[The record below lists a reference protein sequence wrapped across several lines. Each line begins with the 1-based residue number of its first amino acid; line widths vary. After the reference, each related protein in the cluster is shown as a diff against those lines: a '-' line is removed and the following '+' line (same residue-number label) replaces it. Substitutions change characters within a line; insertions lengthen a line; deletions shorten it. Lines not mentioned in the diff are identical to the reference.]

1 MTTNENSTNDAETSD
16 FPARTTIEDV
26 RRVTCE
32 QFDERTWEVL
42 EAELATLATLLI
54 EDVDA
59 CTGLI
64 VVGPSSSGKTTAL
77 SFLEGLDELIYRSDD
92 VTPRSF
98 VSHDASKTE
107 DQLRKVDLLPKI
119 AQKTLLVRD
128 LSTWFAGEQDEV
140 YGRMATMT
148 TLMDGRGY
156 TRDSGSH
163 GGRGY
168 TGSEYR
174 FNFIGASTPLQPRA
188 WAAMGN
194 AGSRFVFHEKRGT
207 SDIEGVVDAVL
218 NGTSYPEKVRRVRE
232 AVTAFVTQ
240 LWTDTGGVGSV
251 PMEPRRDPDIGVVL
265 GYLAEVIRHARA
277 QQSAGSVHRENAF
290 RLVSMLNTLAQGRA
304 LLYGRRYIEVDDLN
318 LCARIALSTMP
329 EKRRAG
335 IRAVLDPANGGTL
348 TAADMEAAAGV
359 SRPTAID
366 RMDQLAALGFGG
378 CAGADED
385 GRGTKS
391 LVLGEAFVWP
401 QSLTFP
407 AF

>member
-1 MTTNENSTNDAETSD
+1 MSSNDNTPSGAQPSD

-26 RRVTCE
+26 RRVTIE
-32 QFDERTWEVL
+32 EFDERTWDVL

-92 VTPRSF
+92 VTPASF
-98 VSHDASKTE
+98 VSHDASKSE
-107 DQLRKVDLLPKI
+107 EQLRKVDLLPKI

-140 YGRMATMT
+140 YERMATMT
-148 TLMDGRGY
+148 TLMDGHGY

-207 SDIEGVVDAVL
+207 TEIEDVVDAVL

-240 LWTDTGGVGSV
+240 LWGDTGGVGSAL
-251 PMEPRRDPDIGVVL
+251 MEPHRDPEVGVVL

-290 RLVSMLNTLAQGRA
+290 RLVSVLKTLAQGRA
-304 LLYGRRYIEVDDLN
+304 LLYGRRHIEVDDLN

-329 EKRRAG
+329 EKRRAV
-335 IRAVLDPANGGTL
+335 IRALLDPANGGTL
-348 TAADMEAAAGV
+348 SAADIEAATGL
-359 SRPTAID
+359 SRPTAHK
-366 RMDQLAALGFGG
+366 RMEEVAALGFGDYIEIDRRETK
-378 CAGADED
+378 ALTIDE
-385 GRGTKS
+385 R
-391 LVLGEAFVWP
+391 FVWP
-401 QSLTFP
+401 RRLDFP
-407 AF
+407 VF